1 VFPLRGRKGDT
12 LRGRCTPNP
21 DRTVA
26 RATIGRPGRNPTSS
40 RNSRGD
46 VRVVSLPGSILPGK
60 LVETEQIL
68 RDFGLI
74 VGAGLIS
81 QAIAAL
87 LRLPE
92 MVVLVAVGP

>member
-1 VFPLRGRKGDT
+1 
-12 LRGRCTPNP
+12 
-21 DRTVA
+21 
-26 RATIGRPGRNPTSS
+26 
-40 RNSRGD
+40 
-46 VRVVSLPGSILPGK
+46 
-60 LVETEQIL
+60 VETEQIL